1 MLPSGFAKV
10 IDEARKERED
20 KEKKLGITRGQI
32 NALKD
37 YANLI
42 LEKVNYIEFTQLA
55 VEDKVI
61 DYENGRKVIDYQRE
75 QINEDMEQLKF
86 YLKIGGMK
94 NVK

>member
-1 MLPSGFAKV
+1 MPPSGFAKV
-10 IDEARKERED
+10 IDEAIKERKD

-37 YANLI
+37 YSNLI

-61 DYENGRKVIDYQRE
+61 DYENGRKIIDHQKE
-75 QINEDMEQLKF
+75 QISEDIEELKF
-86 YLKIGGMK
+86 YLKNRRNEK
-94 NVK
+94 C